1 MLPRSMRYLPH
12 TPEEIHEMLKVS
24 GVASLDAL
32 YASIPQE
39 ARYHS
44 PLDLPPGMDEPTLMR
59 HLVELSERNRGAT
72 LVSFLGAGAYEHHF
86 PPAADQLL
94 LRSEFYTAYTPYQ
107 PEVAQGTL
115 QVIFEFQT
123 IVSEILGLPVAN
135 ASMYDGASSAAEAV
149 LMARR
154 LTGREHTVVSRGVHP
169 DYIGTIETFVH
180 GLGVG
185 TKSLSY
191 VDVDVTGAPDIDAL
205 LAAVTEQTAC
215 VLVGYPNFFGCVG
228 DLRRLAETAHARGAL
243 LITATEDPYALALLE
258 SPGGLGADIAV
269 AEGQPLGLPP
279 QYGGPGVGLFACRND
294 RKYLQQVPGRLV
306 GETVDKDGNRGYV
319 LTLATREQHIRRER
333 ATSNICTNS
342 GLCAT
347 ALTIKMCMLGKRGFV
362 DSARQCL
369 AKAEYLKSGISRL
382 DAYALRYG
390 APTFNEFAVKVR
402 GGDAGKLVSA
412 LFDKGVLAGFDLGR
426 VDPARKA
433 ELLIAVTE
441 RHTRADLDLLLSAL
455 GSYSPCAELP
465 RRAPRPR
472 EPAKNGSGS

>member
-1 MLPRSMRYLPH
+1 MRYLPH
-12 TPEEIHEMLKVS
+12 TPEEIDAMLKAT

-32 YASIPQE
+32 YASIPHE
-39 ARYHS
+39 ARYNR
-44 PLDLPPGMDEPTLMR
+44 PLDLPSGMDEPTLMR
-59 HLVELSERNRGAT
+59 HLVDLAERNRGAS
-72 LVSFLGAGAYEHHF
+72 LISFLGAGAYEHHF

-135 ASMYDGASSAAEAV
+135 ASMYDGASAAAEGV

-154 LTGREHTVVSRGVHP
+154 LTNREHTVLSRGLHP

-180 GLGVG
+180 GLGAG
-185 TKSLSY
+185 TRSLSY
-191 VDVDVTGAPDIDAL
+191 VDVAVDGAPDVDAL
-205 LAAVTEQTAC
+205 IAAITDQTAC
-215 VLVGYPNFFGCVG
+215 VVVGYPNFFGCAS
-228 DLRRLAETAHARGAL
+228 DLRRLADAAHARGAL
-243 LITATEDPYALALLE
+243 LVTATEDPYALALLE
-258 SPGGLGADIAV
+258 SPGALGADIAV

-306 GETVDKDGNRGYV
+306 GETVDKNGNRGYV
-319 LTLATREQHIRRER
+319 LTLSTREQHIRRER

-362 DSARQCL
+362 EAARQCL
-369 AKAEYLKSGISRL
+369 AKAEYLKSAITNL
-382 DAYALRYG
+382 DGYAPRYG
-390 APTFNEFAVKVR
+390 APTFNEFAITVR
-402 GGDAGKLVSA
+402 GGDAGALVSA
-412 LFDKGVLAGFDLGR
+412 LVEKGILAGFDLGR

-441 RHTRADLDLLLSAL
+441 LHSRADLDRLIAAL
-455 GSYSPCAELP
+455 DSY
-465 RRAPRPR
+465 
-472 EPAKNGSGS
+472 EP

>member
-1 MLPRSMRYLPH
+1 MRYLPH
-12 TPEEIHEMLKVS
+12 THEEIEEMLKAV
-24 GVASLDAL
+24 GAGSLDEL
-32 YASIPQE
+32 YASIPRE
-39 ARYHS
+39 ARFGQA
-44 PLDLPPGMDEPTLMR
+44 LDLPAGMDEPTLMR
-59 HLVELSERNRGAT
+59 HLTELADRNRGAAM
-72 LVSFLGAGAYEHHF
+72 LSFLGAGAYDHHF

-135 ASMYDGASSAAEAV
+135 ASMYDGASAAAEAV

-154 LTGREHTVVSRGVHP
+154 LTGREHTVLSRGLHP
-169 DYIGTIETFVH
+169 DYTGTIETFVH
-180 GLGVG
+180 GLGTG
-185 TKSLSY
+185 RASLSY
-191 VDVDVTGAPDIDAL
+191 VGNAADGGPDVDA
-205 LAAVTEQTAC
+205 LAAAITDQTAC
-215 VLVGYPNFFGCVG
+215 VVVGYPNFFGCTG
-228 DLRRLAETAHARGAL
+228 DLRKIAEAAHARGAL
-243 LITATEDPYALALLE
+243 LVTATADPYALALLE
-258 SPGGLGADIAV
+258 PPGALGADIAV

-306 GETVDKDGNRGYV
+306 GETVDKHGQRGYV

-362 DSARQCL
+362 DAAKQCL
-369 AKAEYLKSGISRL
+369 AKAEYLKSKIRELEG
-382 DAYALRYG
+382 YGLRYS
-390 APTFNEFAVKVR
+390 APTFNEMAIRVR
-402 GGDAGKLVSA
+402 GGDAGALVSA
-412 LFDKGVLAGFDLGR
+412 LFASDIVAGFDLGR

-433 ELLIAVTE
+433 ELLVAVTE
-441 RHTRADLDLLLSAL
+441 RHTRADLDRFVAAL
-455 GSYSPCAELP
+455 DAYKP
-465 RRAPRPR
+465 
-472 EPAKNGSGS
+472 